1 MDSRWF
7 LEDRKLPKNEQAKA
21 KQETEKALRNSNLV
35 RDRLRVILQQEL
47 DQSLRYE
54 EDFENPNWERVHV
67 SEIARRKTLR
77 QVIKLIDF

>member
-7 LEDRKLPKNEQAKA
+7 LEDRKLPKNEQQQAIKD
-21 KQETEKALRNSNLV
+21 TEKALRNSNLV
-35 RDRLRVILQQEL
+35 RDRLRDILEHEL

-54 EDFENPNWERVHV
+54 EDFEKPNWERIHV